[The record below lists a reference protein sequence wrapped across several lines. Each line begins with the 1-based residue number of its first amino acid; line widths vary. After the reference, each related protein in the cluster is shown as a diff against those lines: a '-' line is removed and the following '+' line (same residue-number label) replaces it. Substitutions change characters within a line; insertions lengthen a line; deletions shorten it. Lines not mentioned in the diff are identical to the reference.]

1 MPPSRRHWRNALVI
15 AAVLLGHVL
24 VLRALHEASRGKPQP
39 VIVPVR
45 MLVSLSVAAPPVA
58 ASAWDA
64 MALSALAVADVAL
77 KATKPPQAARPRPAQ
92 PALAPGAAAPA
103 RAARDAMPVVP
114 EVLVRSSGG
123 WGLHDPEP
131 ATSDHWHE
139 AGRVVVRVLVD
150 SDGRVLDAVL
160 QRSSG
165 SDRLDQAALAAVR
178 QRRFD
183 PMLAQGRSAG
193 AQWIHVPV
201 RFVRD

>member
-1 MPPSRRHWRNALVI
+1 
-15 AAVLLGHVL
+15 
-24 VLRALHEASRGKPQP
+24 
-39 VIVPVR
+39 
-45 MLVSLSVAAPPVA
+45 
-58 ASAWDA
+58 
-64 MALSALAVADVAL
+64 
-77 KATKPPQAARPRPAQ
+77 
-92 PALAPGAAAPA
+92 
-103 RAARDAMPVVP
+103 MPVVP

-123 WGLHDPEP
+123 WGLHGPEP